1 MKKII
6 LMLAALTFMTGSAF
20 ACGQQPE
27 KKEMTE
33 QTTPTTEQDET
44 TEPEKKEC
52 TNENTEQPETNTETA
67 ETETQAQ

>member
-6 LMLAALTFMTGSAF
+6 LMLTALTFMTGSAF

-33 QTTPTTEQDET
+33 QT
-44 TEPEKKEC
+44 KKEC
-52 TNENTEQPETNTETA
+52 TNENNEQSETNTETA
-67 ETETQAQ
+67 ETETQVQ